1 MTNSNPDFGLYS
13 SRILTD
19 KGFFDGTI
27 LIKNGR
33 ISKLIEGKV
42 LSTDFEINYLNDLVV
57 MPGLI
62 DSHVHINEP
71 GRTEWEGFET
81 ITKASIAGG
90 ITTLVDMPLNAS
102 PVTTSK
108 NAFEIKLKA
117 SEGKL
122 FCNCAFWGG
131 IVPENAELLDEL
143 IQSGVLGV
151 KAFLTHSG
159 IDDFPNVTLEDL
171 KKGLATLQKYQVPL
185 LVHAE
190 LDEMHDGILELEKDP
205 TNYQKY
211 LKSRPNIWEDNA
223 VEMAISLC
231 EEFDTPVH
239 IVHLSSANS
248 LEKIRAAKAKGLKL
262 TVETCPQYLYF
273 CSENIPNGNTLFK
286 CAPPIREKEN
296 NDKLWEALK
305 DGTIDFIVT
314 DHSPSTPNLK
324 EIESGNLKKAWG
336 GISSIQ
342 FSLPIIWTEA
352 KKRGF
357 SLEQVANLMS
367 KNVAKFIKL
376 DQSKGK
382 IEVGF
387 DADLVVWNPEESFI
401 VKKDDIHFKHK
412 ITPYLNEELFGVVK
426 ETFIAGEKVFEKGN
440 FVSLPIGEKIMRK
453 A

>member
-1 MTNSNPDFGLYS
+1 MTNSKPDFGLYS
-13 SRILTD
+13 SRILTE

-27 LIKNGR
+27 LIKNGL
-33 ISKLIEGKV
+33 ISKLIAGK
-42 LSTDFEINYLNDLVV
+42 LLNQDFHIEYLNDLVV
-57 MPGLI
+57 MPGII
-62 DSHVHINEP
+62 DAHVHINEP

-81 ITKASIAGG
+81 ITKAALAGG

-117 SEGKL
+117 AEGKL
-122 FCNCAFWGG
+122 FCHCAFWGG
-131 IVPENAELLDEL
+131 IVPDNIELLDEL
-143 IQSGVLGV
+143 ILSGVLGI

-159 IDDFPNVTLEDL
+159 IDDFPNVSLSDL
-171 KKGLATLQKYQVPL
+171 KKGMEILKKHQVPL

-190 LDEMHDGILELEKDP
+190 LDEMHAGISDFENNP
-205 TNYQKY
+205 TSYQKY
-211 LKSRPNIWEDNA
+211 LKSRPNSWEDNA

-231 EEFDTPVH
+231 EEFDSPVH

-248 LEKIRAAKAKGLKL
+248 LDKIRAAKTKGLKL

-273 CSENIPNGNTLFK
+273 CSEEIPDANTLFK

-314 DHSPSTPNLK
+314 DHSPSTPDLK
-324 EIESGNLKKAWG
+324 EIQSGNLKKAWG

-352 KKRGF
+352 RKRGIT
-357 SLEQVANLMS
+357 LEQVSILMS
-367 KNVAKFIKL
+367 QNVSKFIGMNK
-376 DQSKGK
+376 SKGI

-387 DADLVVWNPEESFI
+387 DADLVIWNPEEKFV
-401 VKKDDIHFKHK
+401 VKTENIHFKHK
-412 ITPYLNEELFGVVK
+412 ITPYEGEALFGVVK
-426 ETFIAGEKVFEKGN
+426 ETFIAGKKVFENGN
-440 FVSLPIGEKIMRK
+440 FVSLPIGEKILRK
-453 A
+453 I